1 MMMSFLAELALMW
14 ADLVLINGNVIT
26 MNSAHP
32 RAQAVAV
39 KNGLIVAVG
48 TQSEIKQWIGK
59 DTKTVNLRGKTV
71 VPGLIDTHVHMA
83 GFGFSLTQI
92 DLRGVSSIEEVKRLL
107 QKRVQE
113 TPKGKWVL
121 GRGWDQDRFEEK
133 RYPTCC
139 DLNEVSPH
147 NPVAFT
153 RVCGH
158 IGVANSRALEIAG
171 ITKKTTAPPSG
182 QIDKDSKTGEPTGI
196 LRESA
201 YDLVLSKIP
210 EPSEEELAKACSLA
224 CEKAVEAGLTSVHWL
239 VGSSAEI
246 RILQKLREIGRLPL
260 RVYLIVPMEL
270 LDGFAHVGLRTGF
283 GDCMLRLGGVKVFAD
298 GSLGARTAALTEAYD
313 DEHSTRGI
321 LCLSQRDLDK
331 MVMKAQKAGFQT
343 CVHAIG
349 DRAVDAVLTAF
360 ERVLEGSD
368 GNVRRNRMEHASVLN
383 KQLIKRLK
391 KLGLIVCV
399 QPHFVVSDFWVEARL
414 GRARAR
420 WTHPF
425 KTLIDNGV
433 LITGGSDCPV
443 ELINPLLGVYALVT
457 REPFPEER
465 VSVEEA
471 LKVYTIN
478 AAYASFEEK
487 VKGSIELGKL
497 ADFTVLS
504 HNPFTVKPE
513 KIKDVKVEM
522 TVVGGDIVY
531 SRRS

>member
-1 MMMSFLAELALMW
+1 VAL
-14 ADLVLINGNVIT
+14 
-26 MNSAHP
+26 
-32 RAQAVAV
+32 
-39 KNGLIVAVG
+39 
-48 TQSEIKQWIGK
+48 
-59 DTKTVNLRGKTV
+59 
-71 VPGLIDTHVHMA
+71 
-83 GFGFSLTQI
+83 
-92 DLRGVSSIEEVKRLL
+92 
-107 QKRVQE
+107 
-113 TPKGKWVL
+113 
-121 GRGWDQDRFEEK
+121 
-133 RYPTCC
+133 
-139 DLNEVSPH
+139 
-147 NPVAFT
+147 T

-171 ITKKTTAPPSG
+171 ITKKTTGPPSG

-210 EPSEEELAKACSLA
+210 EPSEDELAKACSLA

-246 RILQKLREIGRLPL
+246 RVLQKLREIGRLPL

-270 LDGFAHVGLRTGF
+270 LDGFTDVGLRTGF

-298 GSLGARTAALTEAYD
+298 GSLGARTAALAEEYD

-321 LCLSQRDLDK
+321 LCLSQKGLDK
-331 MVMKAQKAGFQT
+331 MVKKAQKARFQT

-349 DRAVDAVLTAF
+349 DRAVNAVLNAF
-360 ERVLEGSD
+360 ERALEGSD

-443 ELINPLLGVYALVT
+443 ELINPLLGVYALVA

-497 ADFTVLS
+497 ADFIVLS
-504 HNPFTVKPE
+504 HNPLMIKPE